1 MLIPQQMHDC
11 QASFHILTL
20 WQGGYYIVISL
31 KEHVCDLKETAVVVD
46 AMPTLIEGNT
56 GAIEGIHQP
65 LAMLMHRY
73 DGTTMRD
80 SVYEHMIL
88 NKFDGT
94 AQARTPRESI
104 DIPSNVSM
112 APNTINTTSANTFT
126 TAKSATP
133 NYMIKISMMMLDTLI
148 SSNIAMERQAVE
160 GNFAVGVH
168 YQAVYGKTAWEP
180 PLGRLNSLYQHRLGQ
195 EFMVVIHILMGN
207 QYYIFL
213 LTHTVYRPPDVLTH
227 STYACRALTGLV
239 TTSMYRNGSSS
250 PISRLLFILSIVS
263 KDEVFMIAHR
273 GRGAYLSL
281 SFTAVYSEYAE
292 DDVAYQKNTV
302 MSVQE
307 FMTRFSRLDRQST
320 RATQGALNER
330 LRIVATLPKPYTMKH
345 TMLPVIRRRTTG
357 GIVVSDDHN
366 AANNDIDTELD
377 LDSAR
382 SELSNLAQ
390 LRSKPVTVG
399 MLRVSFDCPGLVE
412 ESKTTGDM

>member
-1 MLIPQQMHDC
+1 
-11 QASFHILTL
+11 
-20 WQGGYYIVISL
+20 
-31 KEHVCDLKETAVVVD
+31 
-46 AMPTLIEGNT
+46 MPTLIEGNT
-56 GAIEGIHQP
+56 GAIKGIHQP

-126 TAKSATP
+126 TANQHDDVGHPDIEQYSHGCYITTGSRPKRLWCQQ
-133 NYMIKISMMMLDTLI
+133 I
-148 SSNIAMERQAVE
+148 AVE

-180 PLGRLNSLYQHRLGQ
+180 PLERLNSLYQHRLGQ

-213 LTHTVYRPPDVLTH
+213 LAHTVYRPPDVLTH

-250 PISRLLFILSIVS
+250 PISRLLFFLSIVS

-292 DDVAYQKNTV
+292 DDIAYQKNTV
-302 MSVQE
+302 MSVQK

-377 LDSAR
+377 LDPAR

-390 LRSKPVTVG
+390 PQAQNLGVQEETRPLLPRATTTTEASEQND
-399 MLRVSFDCPGLVE
+399 SQNCFIDQAPGAWF
-412 ESKTTGDM
+412 

>member
-1 MLIPQQMHDC
+1 
-11 QASFHILTL
+11 
-20 WQGGYYIVISL
+20 
-31 KEHVCDLKETAVVVD
+31 
-46 AMPTLIEGNT
+46 
-56 GAIEGIHQP
+56 
-65 LAMLMHRY
+65 
-73 DGTTMRD
+73 
-80 SVYEHMIL
+80 
-88 NKFDGT
+88 
-94 AQARTPRESI
+94 
-104 DIPSNVSM
+104 
-112 APNTINTTSANTFT
+112 
-126 TAKSATP
+126 
-133 NYMIKISMMMLDTLI
+133 
-148 SSNIAMERQAVE
+148 
-160 GNFAVGVH
+160 
-168 YQAVYGKTAWEP
+168 
-180 PLGRLNSLYQHRLGQ
+180 
-195 EFMVVIHILMGN
+195 MVVIHILMGN

-227 STYACRALTGLV
+227 ST
-239 TTSMYRNGSSS
+239 S

-390 LRSKPVTVG
+390 AFKKKLGHFCHGLRQQQKPLSRMIVKIASLTKLPEHGFDHSPRLEVVIKLRSKPVTVG

>member
-1 MLIPQQMHDC
+1 M
-11 QASFHILTL
+11 
-20 WQGGYYIVISL
+20 V
-31 KEHVCDLKETAVVVD
+31 
-46 AMPTLIEGNT
+46 
-56 GAIEGIHQP
+56 
-65 LAMLMHRY
+65 
-73 DGTTMRD
+73 
-80 SVYEHMIL
+80 
-88 NKFDGT
+88 
-94 AQARTPRESI
+94 
-104 DIPSNVSM
+104 
-112 APNTINTTSANTFT
+112 
-126 TAKSATP
+126 
-133 NYMIKISMMMLDTLI
+133 
-148 SSNIAMERQAVE
+148 RQAVE

-227 STYACRALTGLV
+227 ST
-239 TTSMYRNGSSS
+239 NGSSS

-273 GRGAYLSL
+273 GRGGQLVDYI
-281 SFTAVYSEYAE
+281 FTAVYSEYAE

-390 LRSKPVTVG
+390 VG
-399 MLRVSFDCPGLVE
+399 YVNIMVRISP
-412 ESKTTGDM
+412 SRRPKI